1 MHQKK
6 PKLMLFSTVVDKDAG
21 RYIFANV
28 SKVGRQRIITSLAM
42 KHEKM
47 RQIEAVREELKKLI
61 IF

>member
-1 MHQKK
+1 MTMHQKK

-47 RQIEAVREELKKLI
+47 RQIEAVRE
-61 IF
+61 

>member
-1 MHQKK
+1 
-6 PKLMLFSTVVDKDAG
+6 MLFSTVVDKDAG